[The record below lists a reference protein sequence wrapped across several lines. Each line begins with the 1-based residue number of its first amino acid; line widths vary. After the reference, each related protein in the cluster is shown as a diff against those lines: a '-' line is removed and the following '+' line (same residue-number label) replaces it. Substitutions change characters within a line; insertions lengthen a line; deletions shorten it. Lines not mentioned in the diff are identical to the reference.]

1 MILKSVAISRAKISS
16 RSEALFPGNVY
27 VQASSARVDKYEV
40 QTISYSDNLS
50 SPAYRSRALQVF

>member
-27 VQASSARVDKYEV
+27 VQASSARVDKYQV
-40 QTISYSDNLS
+40 QTISYSDNLLRLTE
-50 SPAYRSRALQVF
+50 AGRFKCFE